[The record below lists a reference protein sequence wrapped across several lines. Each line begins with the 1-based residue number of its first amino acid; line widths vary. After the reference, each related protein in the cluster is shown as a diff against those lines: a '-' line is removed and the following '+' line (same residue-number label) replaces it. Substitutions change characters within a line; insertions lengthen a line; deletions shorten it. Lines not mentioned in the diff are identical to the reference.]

1 MTQSGQKTKPKMKK
15 KNEIRSA
22 VLKFLANHHVVAR
35 AVSCTTGVFTRPIR
49 ETNVVML
56 HAGRCGSTVVGMLLN
71 QHPQINWIGEI
82 LAKFREKFGDSSW
95 VWEDPETMIRMRTN
109 IHPCKILGL
118 EIKRSQIINTNMNEN
133 SVIKLFK
140 KIGYEKFVVL
150 RRKNYLKKKISE
162 IVAKKIGKM
171 NVSERVKTP
180 KVRMPINMGRWDV
193 HTEFVKNDTL
203 TDHFERL
210 DKFYE
215 KIEEMLK
222 KHEVLNLSYEEH
234 VKDNP
239 KRAAEEICNFL
250 NLESHEMKIETEKI
264 NRKSIKESISNFGEV
279 ESFLKGTKYEWMAK
293 DD

>member
-1 MTQSGQKTKPKMKK
+1 MQSGQKTKPKMEK

-22 VLKFLANHHVVAR
+22 VLQFLANHHVVAR

-49 ETNVVML
+49 ETNVVMF

-95 VWEDPETMIRMRTN
+95 VWEDPKTMIKMRTN
-109 IHPCKILGL
+109 IHPCRTLGL
-118 EIKRSQIINTNMNEN
+118 EIKRSQIINTNINE
-133 SVIKLFK
+133 SKVIKLLK
-140 KIGYEKFVVL
+140 RIGYEKFIIL
-150 RRKNYLKKKISE
+150 KRKNYLRKKISE
-162 IVAKKIGKM
+162 IVASKMGKM
-171 NVSERVKTP
+171 NVDKRVKTP
-180 KVRMPINMGRWDV
+180 KVRMPVSMGKWDV

-210 DKFYE
+210 DKFYK
-215 KIEEMLK
+215 KIEKALK
-222 KHEVLNLSYEEH
+222 KFELLSLSYEEH
-234 VKDNP
+234 VKDDP
-239 KRAAEEICNFL
+239 KKAAEEICKFA
-250 NLESHEMKIETEKI
+250 NLETHEMKIETEKI

-279 ESFLKGTKYEWMAK
+279 ENFLEGTKYEWMTK